1 MNIALTKMSSKGQV
15 VIPAQMRKGMKE
27 GEQLIVLQQD
37 HFLIIKPA
45 SKTDKNFEEDIIFS
59 QRTEEAWK
67 RHDRGEF
74 KRMKGEDF
82 LKEMEK
88 W

>member
-15 VIPAQMRKGMKE
+15 VIPAPMRKKIKE
-27 GEQLIVLQQD
+27 GEHLIILEQD
-37 HFLIIKPA
+37 DFLIIKPA

-59 QRTEEAWK
+59 QRIRAAWK
-67 RHDRGEF
+67 QVDEGKC
-74 KRMKGEDF
+74 KRMSAEEF
-82 LKEMEK
+82 LKEIET